1 MKTKIVVAGLVA
13 VLAVYLAL
21 ALNRALIMLR
31 TGDVVL
37 IVLGVAMIALPVLGA
52 WLIWLEIRFGRASER
67 LADELAAEG
76 GLPVDDLPRR
86 PSGRVV
92 RTAADER
99 FLERQAELEADPDDW
114 RHWFRLGLAYDD
126 AGDRRRARQSL
137 RTAIALHDAGG
148 PLTSGDARTGHNH

>member
-1 MKTKIVVAGLVA
+1 MTAGSGDRSAWQAAKPKVIVAVLVA

-21 ALNRALIMLR
+21 ALDRALILLR

-37 IVLGVAMIALPVLGA
+37 VALGVGMLLLPGLGA
-52 WLIWLEIRFGRASER
+52 WLIWLELKFGRAAER

-92 RTAADER
+92 REAADER
-99 FLERQAELEADPDDW
+99 FAQRQAELEEDPDDW
-114 RHWFRLGLAYDD
+114 RRWFRLSLAYDD
-126 AGDRRRARQSL
+126 AGDRRRARAAL
-137 RTAIALHDAGG
+137 RRAIAL
-148 PLTSGDARTGHNH
+148 R